1 MSPNARDATSESRY
15 SNGLVNVLKSL
26 TGIRPLRNQS
36 SRSQLHAHQT
46 DVKASDLR
54 NKNDQDPS
62 NYKLLFE
69 QLKSENPLADRIAAA
84 DSLRLS
90 IQKFPVNGL
99 SCILT
104 RAKDLI
110 EPTNP
115 RKARTA
121 GFQLL
126 IACVQNASLS
136 DPERLTYFR
145 ILTAQRKNE
154 DFHWKLSAI
163 IELTKN
169 GRDLTGFHYEILPV
183 LSLWLRQTWII
194 TSSYRKDECGVA
206 SLSQESDLA
215 LLFDLIVDIIKFN
228 FNISNEQNIGD
239 LIEVVLSIVTRTQSP
254 VDIRYCINVFNAIVT
269 YGDVPGNK
277 LERCVRVL
285 CSVYHNS
292 TVEVKQQVWKSISNI
307 YISHNSENA
316 IRIIFKLLHEPPL
329 GTKQGIYEVRGA
341 LLVLEKLFV
350 KNGKGGYPLV
360 PFTVLIKSLEKI
372 SILDNIV
379 IKNDILRLILSLL
392 SSEGKQILM
401 NVMEEEWNGMFD
413 VVTKCACQILESP
426 RCWTK
431 RHTSEPKCSACK
443 NYEYHLV
450 SLTGNLQKLITC
462 IESLLVQH
470 SNNTDFFQWVD
481 CVKFLVS
488 FNQHLPETCARLVI
502 DIYIQYRFCYPSDL
516 DWKENLTL
524 LLRSF
529 FYNRKNSTQTR
540 LHALRAGSDVFHV
553 LEAVNENV
561 NSEITHIFVD
571 IILEDVRDEED
582 KLVLQEVMSLIISI
596 ACATFDN
603 EYFYHIIDTIH
614 KRILIDQSRFHIL
627 HSSSKKKISSIRIP
641 ELPGD
646 LNTLNQSTSNVITV
660 ALIHMFI
667 LCMDKSVKKAQRLFR
682 EILWIL
688 RSDECEVDARV
699 SALRFL
705 CRLRADWAN
714 RIFLI
719 SFTES
724 DGLAALLYR
733 TPDSLLRKQAGDNIA
748 HRHLSRVDD
757 IIPLSSITR
766 SASIGKGHKL
776 TKQVKRNSC
785 GNPRTG
791 HNINQIWM
799 EPDHDNFSHLTLT
812 NTISILVSFSVLEN
826 KQKNNFKDLNI
837 KKSKE
842 NLIEEKSSNQNGSV
856 EDQSSILDIAQYIQ
870 IVTSLIQKECD
881 WEIYSYIIVHLHSQ
895 LMNQALFLAAI
906 PQIKT
911 LREVLCDQIKGNK
924 IQDPPIL
931 SGLRKSDILTCLF
944 QILNV
949 VMSYHR
955 HFSKNEEDE
964 IVRIFLH
971 GVGEKTSKCCV
982 HALSICCHELP
993 GSTSKMLVTILTKF
1007 SQIITQSHVAIHILE
1022 FLACL
1027 ARLPKLYVNFREE
1040 EYRIVFA
1047 ICFRYLQYVRDQKNK
1062 EVLVRHSTVSGKG
1075 VVDTLR
1081 GSSDTIF
1088 VESNPYPT
1096 TSDDLPEYVYA
1107 LAHHVIIFWFLSL
1120 KLADR
1125 PAQVRWIIKNL
1136 ISTDLNGVE
1145 TIDEQAQVTIDFM
1158 QRVTYADVDQSGP
1171 DPSFQKD
1178 VFGEINRKR
1187 WVIGDSLLTVE
1198 QATRKDWAQITIHQ
1212 PSGTSSYLIQE
1223 KIRHPPPHQTQNST
1237 DAMKD
1242 TRHSDENIKLPS
1254 HLLLQLCASIPIS
1267 GESMRPIPLLDCKS
1281 IDRAVSNLNRTFTV
1295 DGHKVGVIYI
1305 GENQTKEA
1313 EILSNIQG
1321 SSDYTKFLFGLGT
1334 LTKLRGANFNTQ
1346 GLDRQADSD
1355 GEYTFCWR
1363 DRVTEIVFHVTTQM
1377 PTDLDNDPQCSNK
1390 KKHIGNDFV
1399 NIIFNNSGLPFNFNT
1414 FPSAFNFVNI
1424 VITPESQSTF
1434 VARRL
1439 KPDVDDALYKVQV
1452 MSKPGFPEISPAAE
1466 TKVMSLLTLPDF
1478 IRLLSL
1484 NASVFSLVWA
1494 HRAGGEHFSPWR
1506 SRLREIRK
1514 IREASGHKSSSTSPP
1529 NTSHVNSTDTRN
1541 VRDSINSLRRSSINF
1556 FSQTNDPVSQRSSES
1571 TSESEMNPISS
1582 KDVLLESLDF
1592 SKWA

>member
-1 MSPNARDATSESRY
+1 MSPNATSESRY
-15 SNGLVNVLKSL
+15 SNGLINAFKSL
-26 TGIRPLRNQS
+26 TGIRPLRNQN
-36 SRSQLHAHQT
+36 SRPLLPARQT
-46 DVKASDLR
+46 EVKASDLG
-54 NKNDQDPS
+54 NKNEQDPS

-90 IQKFPVNGL
+90 AQQFPVNGL

-110 EPTNP
+110 EPANP
-115 RKARTA
+115 KKARAA
-121 GFQLL
+121 GYQLL
-126 IACVQNASLS
+126 IACVKNASLS
-136 DPERLTYFR
+136 DPERLAYFR

-183 LSLWLRQTWII
+183 LTFWLRETWII
-194 TSSYRKDECGVA
+194 TSSHRKHEYGMPL
-206 SLSQESDLA
+206 LSRETDLT
-215 LLFDLIVDIIKFN
+215 LLFELIVDIIKFN

-239 LIEVVLSIVTRTQSP
+239 LVEVVLSIVTRTQSSI
-254 VDIRYCINVFNAIVT
+254 DIRSCINVFNAIVT

-277 LERCVRVL
+277 LESCVRVL
-285 CSVYHNS
+285 CSVYLNAS
-292 TVEVKQQVWKSISNI
+292 VEVRQEVWKSISDI
-307 YISHNSENA
+307 YISHNGENA
-316 IRIIFKLLHEPPL
+316 IRIIFKLLHEPSL
-329 GTKQGIYEVRGA
+329 GTSQGLYEVRGA
-341 LLVLEKLFV
+341 LLVLEELFV
-350 KNGKGGYPLV
+350 KNGKDGYPLV
-360 PFTVLIKSLEKI
+360 PFSFLIKSLEKI
-372 SILDNIV
+372 SIVDNVV
-379 IKNDILRLILSLL
+379 IKNDILGLILSLL
-392 SSEGKQILM
+392 SSEGKQILK
-401 NVMEEEWNGMFD
+401 NVMEEEWNTMFD
-413 VVTKCACQILESP
+413 VVTKCACQIIENP

-431 RHTSEPKCSACK
+431 GHSSESKCSSCK
-443 NYEYHLV
+443 NYENHLV
-450 SLTGNLQKLITC
+450 SLTGNLQKLITR

-470 SNNTDFFQWVD
+470 AKNTDFFQWVD

-488 FNQHLPETCARLVI
+488 FNQHLPEICAKLVI
-502 DIYIQYRFCYPSDL
+502 DIYIEYRFCYPSDL

-524 LLRSF
+524 LLKSF
-529 FYNRKNSTQTR
+529 FCNRENSTQTR

-553 LEAVNENV
+553 LEVVNENV
-561 NSEITHIFVD
+561 NTEITHIFVN

-582 KLVLQEVMSLIISI
+582 ILVLQEVMSLITSI

-603 EYFYHIIDTIH
+603 KYFYHIIDTIH

-627 HSSSKKKISSIRIP
+627 RSSTKKNISSVRIL
-641 ELPGD
+641 ELSGN
-646 LNTLNQSTSNVITV
+646 LNSLNQTPSNVITV

-667 LCMDKSVKKAQRLFR
+667 LCMNKSIEKAQRLFK

-724 DGLAALLYR
+724 DDLAALLYR
-733 TPDSLLRKQAGDNIA
+733 TPDSLSRKQADDNIA
-748 HRHLSRVDD
+748 HRYLPRTDD
-757 IIPLSSITR
+757 TAPLSSIIR
-766 SASIGKGHKL
+766 SASIGKGHKI
-776 TKQVKRNSC
+776 TKQAKRNSC

-791 HNINQIWM
+791 QNINHIWM

-812 NTISILVSFSVLEN
+812 NKNSILFSFSVLEDEKIN
-826 KQKNNFKDLNI
+826 EIRDLNI

-842 NLIEEKSSNQNGSV
+842 NLKEEKLC
-856 EDQSSILDIAQYIQ
+856 DQEGYTQYQSPTLDIAQYIQ
-870 IVTSLIQKECD
+870 IIISLIQKECD

-911 LREVLCDQIKGNK
+911 LREVLCDQIKSNK

-931 SGLRKSDILTCLF
+931 SGLRKSDILICLY

-949 VMSYHR
+949 VMSYHK

-971 GVGEKTSKCCV
+971 GVGEKTSKCCI

-1047 ICFRYLQYVRDQKNK
+1047 ICFRYLQYVHDQKNK
-1062 EVLVRHSTVSGKG
+1062 EVPVRHSTMSGKG
-1075 VVDTLR
+1075 VVDILR
-1081 GSSDTIF
+1081 GSTDTIA

-1136 ISTDLNGVE
+1136 ISTDSNGVE

-1171 DPSFQKD
+1171 DPSFKKD

-1198 QATRKDWAQITIHQ
+1198 QATRRDWAQITIHQ

-1267 GESMRPIPLLDCKS
+1267 GESMRPIPLVDCKG

-1346 GLDRQADSD
+1346 GLDRQTDSD
-1355 GEYTFCWR
+1355 GQYTFCWR

-1399 NIIFNNSGLPFNFNT
+1399 NIIFNNSGLPFDFNT

-1466 TKVMSLLTLPDF
+1466 TKVMSLSTLPDF
-1478 IRLLSL
+1478 IRLVSL

-1514 IREASGHKSSSTSPP
+1514 IREVSGHKSSSISPP
-1529 NTSHVNSTDTRN
+1529 GTSHVISTDSRN

-1556 FSQTNDPVSQRSSES
+1556 FSQTIDPVSQRSSES
-1571 TSESEMNPISS
+1571 TSESEIKATGS
-1582 KDVLLESLDF
+1582 KDILLESLDF

>member
-1 MSPNARDATSESRY
+1 MSPNATSESRY
-15 SNGLVNVLKSL
+15 SNGLVNVFKSL
-26 TGIRPLRNQS
+26 TGIRPLRNQN
-36 SRSQLHAHQT
+36 SRSQLSAHQT
-46 DVKASDLR
+46 DAKASDLR

-69 QLKSENPLADRIAAA
+69 QLKAENCLADRIAAA

-90 IQKFPVNGL
+90 VQQFPVNGL

-110 EPTNP
+110 EPANP
-115 RKARTA
+115 KKARTV

-126 IACVQNASLS
+126 IACIQNASLS
-136 DPERLTYFR
+136 DPERLAYFR

-183 LSLWLRQTWII
+183 LSLWLRETWTII
-194 TSSYRKDECGVA
+194 SSHREHECGIA
-206 SLSQESDLA
+206 SLGQETDLA
-215 LLFDLIVDIIKFN
+215 LLFELIVDIIKFN
-228 FNISNEQNIGD
+228 FNISNEQNIGE
-239 LIEVVLSIVTRTQSP
+239 LIEVVLSIVTRTQSSN
-254 VDIRYCINVFNAIVT
+254 DIRSCIDVFNAIVT

-277 LERCVRVL
+277 LESCVRVL
-285 CSVYHNS
+285 CSVYLNAA
-292 TVEVKQQVWKSISNI
+292 VEIKQEVWKLISDI
-307 YISHNSENA
+307 YISHNGENA
-316 IRIIFKLLHEPPL
+316 IRIIFKLLRKPSL
-329 GTKQGIYEVRGA
+329 GTNQGLYEVRGA
-341 LLVLEKLFV
+341 LLVLDKLFV

-360 PFTVLIKSLEKI
+360 PFSFLIKSLEKI
-372 SILDNIV
+372 SVVDNIV

-392 SSEGKQILM
+392 SSEGKQILK
-401 NVMEEEWNGMFD
+401 NVIEEDWNLMFD
-413 VVTKCACQILESP
+413 VVTKCACQILERP
-426 RCWTK
+426 RCWIK
-431 RHTSEPKCSACK
+431 GHSSEPKCSACK
-443 NYEYHLV
+443 NYENHLV
-450 SLTGNLQKLITC
+450 SLTGNLQRLITR

-502 DIYIQYRFCYPSDL
+502 DIYIEYRFCYPSDL

-529 FYNRKNSTQTR
+529 FFNRENSTQIR
-540 LHALRAGSDVFHV
+540 LHALKAGSDVFNV
-553 LEAVNENV
+553 LEAVNEKV
-561 NSEITHIFVD
+561 NTEITHLFVD

-582 KLVLQEVMSLIISI
+582 ILVLQEILSLITSF

-614 KRILIDQSRFHIL
+614 KRILLDQSRHHIL
-627 HSSSKKKISSIRIP
+627 HSSTKKNISLLRIP
-641 ELPGD
+641 NLSEEF
-646 LNTLNQSTSNVITV
+646 NNLNQTPSNVLTV
-660 ALIHMFI
+660 ALIQIFI

-705 CRLRADWAN
+705 CRLRADWAH
-714 RIFLI
+714 RIFLV
-719 SFTES
+719 SFTET
-724 DGLAALLYR
+724 DGLAALLNR
-733 TPDSLLRKQAGDNIA
+733 TLDPLSRKQADDNIT
-748 HRHLSRVDD
+748 HRHLSRADD
-757 IIPLSSITR
+757 IAPLSSITR
-766 SASIGKGHKL
+766 SASIGKSHVIAKHA
-776 TKQVKRNSC
+776 KRNSC

-791 HNINQIWM
+791 QNINQLWM
-799 EPDHDNFSHLTLT
+799 EPDHDNFSHLILT
-812 NTISILVSFSVLEN
+812 NTSSILFSISISVLEDKKTN
-826 KQKNNFKDLNI
+826 EIRDLNK

-842 NLIEEKSSNQNGSV
+842 IIIEEKFSDQDGFM

-870 IVTSLIQKECD
+870 IITSLLQKECD
-881 WEIYSYIIVHLHSQ
+881 WEIYSYIIVHLHTQ
-895 LMNQALFLAAI
+895 LMNQALLVAAI
-906 PQIKT
+906 PQIKI
-911 LREVLCDQIKGNK
+911 LREVLCEQIKSNK

-949 VMSYHR
+949 VMSYHK

-1062 EVLVRHSTVSGKG
+1062 EAPVRNSTVSGKG
-1075 VVDTLR
+1075 VLDIIR
-1081 GSSDTIF
+1081 GSSDTIPI
-1088 VESNPYPT
+1088 ESNPYPT

-1136 ISTDLNGVE
+1136 ISTNLDGVE

-1171 DPSFQKD
+1171 DPSFKKD

-1254 HLLLQLCASIPIS
+1254 HLLLQLCASIPMS
-1267 GESMRPIPLLDCKS
+1267 RESMRPIPLLDCKG

-1295 DGHKVGVIYI
+1295 DGHKIGVIYI
-1305 GENQTKEA
+1305 GENQKKEA

-1321 SSDYTKFLFGLGT
+1321 SSDYIKFLFGLGT

-1399 NIIFNNSGLPFNFNT
+1399 NIIFNNSGLPFDFNT

-1424 VITPESQSTF
+1424 IITPESQSTF

-1439 KPDVDDALYKVQV
+1439 KPDEDDALYKVQV

-1466 TKVMSLLTLPDF
+1466 TKIMSLSTLPDF

-1514 IREASGHKSSSTSPP
+1514 IREASEHKSSSISPP
-1529 NTSHVNSTDTRN
+1529 NTSHVTSTDSRN
-1541 VRDSINSLRRSSINF
+1541 VRDGINSLRRSSINF

-1571 TSESEMNPISS
+1571 TSELEIKNISS